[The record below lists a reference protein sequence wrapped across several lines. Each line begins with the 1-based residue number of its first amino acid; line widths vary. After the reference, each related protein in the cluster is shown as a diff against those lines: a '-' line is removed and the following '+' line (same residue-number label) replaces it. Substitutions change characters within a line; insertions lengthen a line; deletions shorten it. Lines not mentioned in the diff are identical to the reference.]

1 MHLTKI
7 SHNQLDLTAQIEL
20 LSSQKV
26 NQQSPNLN

>member
-1 MHLTKI
+1 MALTDK
-7 SHNQLDLTAQIEL
+7 NKDLVARIEW